1 MKPFT
6 NTLKILKFR
15 WETLL
20 QPFLVEA
27 ELEQKVFLD
36 LVNAYSRPERFY
48 HNLQHINQVLEIIEQ
63 MNSRNL
69 DYIPVQLAAW
79 FHDVIYDPQ
88 SYDNEEKSAEYA
100 EAALHS
106 LKIPQT
112 IINRVKYLILTTKNH
127 QALPTDIDNQ
137 IFLDADL
144 SILGATQWEY
154 QTYAQ
159 AIRQEYSWMSDVDY
173 QIGRHQVLNQF
184 LQRERLYLTDY
195 AYINFEK
202 QAKHNLQLEATDL
215 SLKIQIS
222 REETDEN
229 TSMF

>member
-15 WETLL
+15 WETLF
-20 QPFLVEA
+20 QPFVVET

-36 LVNAYSRPERFY
+36 LVTAYSTPERFY
-48 HNLQHINQVLEIIEQ
+48 HNLEHINQVLAIIEQ
-63 MNSRNL
+63 MKSLNL

-88 SYDNEEKSAEYA
+88 GQDNEEQSAEHA
-100 EAALHS
+100 EAALHC
-106 LKIPQT
+106 LKIPQ
-112 IINRVKYLILTTKNH
+112 IIIDRVKYLILTTKNH

-144 SILGATQWEY
+144 AILGASEGEY
-154 QTYAQ
+154 QAYAQ

-173 QIGRHQVLNQF
+173 QIGRQRVLTQF

-195 AYINFEK
+195 AYKNFEK
-202 QAKHNLQLEATDL
+202 QAKHNLQLEAANL
-215 SLKIQIS
+215 SLRI
-222 REETDEN
+222 
-229 TSMF
+229 